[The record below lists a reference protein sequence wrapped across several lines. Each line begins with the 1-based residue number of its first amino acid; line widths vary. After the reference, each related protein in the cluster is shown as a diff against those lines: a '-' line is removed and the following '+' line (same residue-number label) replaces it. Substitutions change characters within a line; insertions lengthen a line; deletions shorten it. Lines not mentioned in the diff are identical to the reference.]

1 MWTSRPLA
9 ELEGIIARV
18 ANPQDAGSITDPT
31 DTAVIAELI
40 ERSAPVAKSVHQAG
54 IDLVISTTAD
64 LVLTPLELRHR

>member
-18 ANPQDAGSITDPT
+18 TNPQDAGSITDPT
-31 DTAVIAELI
+31 DTAVIAGFI
-40 ERSAPVAKSVHQAG
+40 ERSAGAAKSVQQAG
-54 IDLVISTTAD
+54 VDLVISTKAD